1 MLAKSLDAASSL
13 RGLTGV
19 EQLSNL
25 SKIVAFLFVELFDL
39 YLPSRPIDRTVLA
52 LVVTLLDLA
61 VDGLPIF
68 GCAVLAE
75 APFLELTLVLA
86 LAADGLGA
94 DTKIHA
100 LKFWTLTF

>member
-1 MLAKSLDAASSL
+1 MGIEQVLNLAK
-13 RGLTGV
+13 
-19 EQLSNL
+19 
-25 SKIVAFLFVELFDL
+25 IVPPLFFELFDL
-39 YLPSRPIDRTVLA
+39 NMLSRLVDCTLLA
-52 LVVTLLDLA
+52 LVLTLLDLA
-61 VDGLPIF
+61 VDGFPIF

-94 DTKIHA
+94 DTKIHT

>member
-1 MLAKSLDAASSL
+1 M
-13 RGLTGV
+13 TGV

-39 YLPSRPIDRTVLA
+39 NMLSRLVDCTLLA
-52 LVVTLLDLA
+52 LVLTLLDLA
-61 VDGLPIF
+61 VDGFPII

-94 DTKIHA
+94 DTKIHTF
-100 LKFWTLTF
+100 KFWTLTF

>member
-13 RGLTGV
+13 RGSIGV
-19 EQLSNL
+19 EQLFNL

-39 YLPSRPIDRTVLA
+39 NMLSRLVDCTLLA
-52 LVVTLLDLA
+52 LVLRLLDLA
-61 VDGLPIF
+61 VDGLPIV

-100 LKFWTLTF
+100 SKFWTLTF

>member
-13 RGLTGV
+13 RGSIGV
-19 EQLSNL
+19 EQLFNL

-39 YLPSRPIDRTVLA
+39 YLPSRPIDYTVLA
-52 LVVTLLDLA
+52 LVVTFLDLA
-61 VDGLPIF
+61 VDGLPIV

-100 LKFWTLTF
+100 SKFWTLTF

>member
-13 RGLTGV
+13 RGLTGI
-19 EQLSNL
+19 EQ
-25 SKIVAFLFVELFDL
+25 LFDL

>member
-13 RGLTGV
+13 RGSIGV
-19 EQLSNL
+19 EQLFNL

-39 YLPSRPIDRTVLA
+39 NMLSRLVDCTLLA
-52 LVVTLLDLA
+52 LVLTLLDLA
-61 VDGLPIF
+61 VDGFPIF

-86 LAADGLGA
+86 LAEYELGA

-100 LKFWTLTF
+100 LQFWTLTF

>member
-1 MLAKSLDAASSL
+1 MLAESLDAASSL
-13 RGLTGV
+13 RGLTAV
-19 EQLSNL
+19 EQLFNL

-39 YLPSRPIDRTVLA
+39 YLPSRPIDYTVLA

-100 LKFWTLTF
+100 SKFWTLSF